1 VNVLVVTSIEAER
14 QAIVSALPGYADVR
28 TIVAGVG
35 PAEAAAATSAE
46 LAAGGVDLVVCAGI
60 AGGFTPL
67 QPGEI
72 AIASAIEFADLGAET
87 SDGFRPLPDL
97 GFGRVRYEVTPK
109 LAVQLADRTGGRL
122 GTVLTVA
129 TVTGTAEAEARLGRR
144 FPDAVAEAMEGAGVA
159 AAAAYHD
166 VPVAEIRAISN
177 VVGPRERASWRVD
190 EALAALGTALAA
202 AFGKDEP

>member
-1 VNVLVVTSIEAER
+1 VNVLVVTSVEAER
-14 QAIVSALPGYADVR
+14 QAILSALPDSADVR
-28 TIVAGVG
+28 AIVAGVG

-46 LAAGGVDLVVCAGI
+46 LAVGGVDLVVCAGI
-60 AGGFTPL
+60 AGGFAPL
-67 QPGEI
+67 RPGDI
-72 AIASAIEFADLGAET
+72 AVASTIEFADLGADAP
-87 SDGFRPLPDL
+87 DGFRPLTDL

-109 LAVQLADRTGGRL
+109 LGVELADRTGGRL

-129 TVTGTAEAEARLGRR
+129 TATGTAETEARLARR

-159 AAAAYHD
+159 AAAVYHD

-177 VVGPRERASWRVD
+177 VVGPRERASWRID

-202 AFGKDEP
+202 AFGKDGP